1 MGRHPVLTVLMVI
14 FGIILVLPGICA
26 VVFMAGGGTGSDSV
40 LVLLWAACF
49 LVMLGGI
56 WLLVKAFR

>member
-14 FGIILVLPGICA
+14 FGIILLLPGICA

-40 LVLLWAACF
+40 LILLWAACF
-49 LVMLGGI
+49 LVSLGGI